1 MKRKTNNS
9 FNADFNFYRNMKN
22 EKPIV
27 KGLKSA
33 TIKDGDYIVTPFSN
47 YDYDNYD
54 SYVNLE
60 NGASLVKK
68 VKPFTITENG
78 TYNVN
83 TINTVEVNVSG
94 EPTVLIEKKI
104 LLKMVTMLQLMMML
118 MDTVKYQ

>member
-33 TIKDGDYIVTPFSN
+33 TIKDGDYIVTPFSDYD

-94 EPTVLIEKKI
+94 GGEPPVLVE
-104 LLKMVTMLQLMMML
+104 
-118 MDTVKYQ
+118 